1 MFFTRLNFIAW
12 FKFVSMALKEV
23 CIRLGIKSAL
33 QKQLEA
39 FRRVNQAMVLYLN
52 ELERIDID
60 AYKKEVEKYTK
71 YYDTIGMVSSEEEL
85 NAILVNTFEELGI
98 KKPWEGDFDEFMSD
112 KSNYLLFE

>member
-1 MFFTRLNFIAW
+1 MVWMQLF
-12 FKFVSMALKEV
+12 ALEEIFL
-23 CIRLGIKSAL
+23 C
-33 QKQLEA
+33 
-39 FRRVNQAMVLYLN
+39 FYLN

-112 KSNYLLFE
+112 KSNYLVFE

>member
-1 MFFTRLNFIAW
+1 MHQIGNKKCT
-12 FKFVSMALKEV
+12 SETTG
-23 CIRLGIKSAL
+23 GIQKSKSGYGSL
-33 QKQLEA
+33 
-39 FRRVNQAMVLYLN
+39 LN

-112 KSNYLLFE
+112 KSNYLVFE